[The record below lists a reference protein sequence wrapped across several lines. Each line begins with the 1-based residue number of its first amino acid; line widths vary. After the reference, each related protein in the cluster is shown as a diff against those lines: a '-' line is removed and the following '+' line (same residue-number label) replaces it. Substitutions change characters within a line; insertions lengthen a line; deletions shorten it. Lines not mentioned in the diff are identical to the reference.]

1 MKNLKGMALVE
12 YTITHLQSGGLITNY
27 FCTSRCRHCLYN
39 AGPHW
44 PKKYIDPETTEMNLR
59 VVRELGCSAVHIGGG
74 EPMLRPDELAKVLQ
88 AAKRVGVSVDYVE
101 TNSSWFKDPE
111 AAKRTLVDLRQQ
123 GLRTLLVSI
132 SPFHNEYIPF
142 SRVTGVIE
150 AARQAGVGIF
160 PWIPEFISDLSE
172 FDPQK
177 SHPPQAYQQRFGQDY
192 YLQVLRRYWVHL
204 GGRALNTFRP
214 HFKIKTYEQIL
225 SETEDGC
232 HMELSD
238 TSHFHMDLF
247 GNYIPGLC
255 AGLSIWRD
263 DLGKPLAEEKYPILT
278 TLYRSGIRAL
288 ADMAQHQFGYRPQKN
303 GYINKCDVCT
313 EIRTF
318 LVGQNYRKSPELKPE
333 QFYHSKTI
341 QI

>member
-1 MKNLKGMALVE
+1 
-12 YTITHLQSGGLITNY
+12 
-27 FCTSRCRHCLYN
+27 
-39 AGPHW
+39 
-44 PKKYIDPETTEMNLR
+44 
-59 VVRELGCSAVHIGGG
+59 
-74 EPMLRPDELAKVLQ
+74 MLRPDALGKVLQ

-123 GLRTLLVSI
+123 GLRILLVSI

-142 SRVTGVIE
+142 SRVSGVIE

-225 SETEDGC
+225 SETPDGC

-255 AGLSIWRD
+255 AGLSIWRE

-288 ADMAQHQFGYRPQKN
+288 ARMAQRQFGYRPQKN

-318 LVGQNYRKSPELKPE
+318 LVAQNYRQSPELKPE

-341 QI
+341 